1 LIWEYGSFNMGSL
14 MKTTVEISD
23 ALLEAA
29 KRLAAERGTTLR
41 ALLEEGLR
49 SVVEGSGQEAFAL
62 RDASVAGQGL
72 QADVEE
78 GGWARMAELAY
89 EGRGG

>member
-1 LIWEYGSFNMGSL
+1 

-41 ALLEEGLR
+41 AVLEEGLR
-49 SVVEGSGQEAFAL
+49 SVVEASRREAFTL
-62 RDASVAGQGL
+62 RDASVGGRGL
-72 QADVEE
+72 RADVQE
-78 GGWARMAELAY
+78 GGWTRTAELAY

>member
-1 LIWEYGSFNMGSL
+1 MGTL

-29 KRLAAERGTTLR
+29 RRLAAQRGTTLR
-41 ALLEEGLR
+41 AVLEEGLR
-49 SVVEGSGQEAFAL
+49 SVVEGSTDEAFVL
-62 RDASVAGQGL
+62 RDASIGGGGL
-72 QADVEE
+72 QPDVEE
-78 GGWARMAELAY
+78 GGWARMAELAN

>member
-1 LIWEYGSFNMGSL
+1 MGSL

-41 ALLEEGLR
+41 AVLEEGLR
-49 SVVEGSGQEAFAL
+49 TVVEASGEEGFVL
-62 RDASVAGQGL
+62 RDASIGGQGL

>member
-1 LIWEYGSFNMGSL
+1 MGAH

-41 ALLEEGLR
+41 AIVEEGLR
-49 SVVEGSGQEAFAL
+49 TMVERAEAECFTL
-62 RDASVAGQGL
+62 RDASVDGEGL
-72 QADVEE
+72 HEEVRE
-78 GGWARMAELAY
+78 GGWTRIVERAY

>member
-1 LIWEYGSFNMGSL
+1 MGTP

-29 KRLAAERGTTLR
+29 KRHAAERGTTLR
-41 ALLEEGLR
+41 AILEEGLR
-49 SVVEGSGQEAFAL
+49 SVVESAREEAFTL
-62 RDASVAGQGL
+62 REASVGGQGL
-72 QADVEE
+72 HPDVEE
-78 GGWARMAELAY
+78 GGWARLAELVY

>member
-1 LIWEYGSFNMGSL
+1 MAAP

-29 KRLAAERGTTLR
+29 KRVARERGTTLR
-41 ALLEEGLR
+41 ALVEEGLR
-49 SVVEGSGQEAFAL
+49 AVVEAERSDFEL
-62 RDASVAGQGL
+62 RDASVSGTGL
-72 QADVEE
+72 HPDVKE
-78 GGWARMAELAY
+78 GGWERIIELAY

>member
-1 LIWEYGSFNMGSL
+1 MGTL

-29 KRLAAERGTTLR
+29 KHLAAERGTTLR
-41 ALLEEGLR
+41 AVLEEGLR
-49 SVVEGSGQEAFAL
+49 SVVDASQGKPFTL
-62 RDASVAGQGL
+62 RDASVGGQGL
-72 QADVEE
+72 HAAVQE
-78 GGWARMAELAY
+78 GGWTRMVELAY